1 MNRVLK
7 SKFKHA
13 VIIEP
18 LTYIEREAAI
28 ALVKLGFTVEI
39 LPRHDPDVTED
50 FKLMDREEE

>member
-1 MNRVLK
+1 MNSVLK

-18 LTYIEREAAI
+18 LTYIERQAAI

-39 LPRHDPDVTED
+39 LPRHDPDTTEE
-50 FKLMDREEE
+50 DREEE

>member
-18 LTYIEREAAI
+18 LTYIERQAAI
-28 ALVKLGFTVEI
+28 ALVKLGFEVEI
-39 LPRHDPDVTED
+39 LPRFDTTED